1 MKSSCWLQR
10 PSMFCRSQEAQKPE
24 AMWKL
29 INWTHGIVLNFL
41 GNLGKFE
48 INVSQL
54 QVCMLKKHC
63 RRHRWFKGNKWL
75 LLRCF
80 TTWDYEG
87 RGRHMSVSQR
97 DSSSWKHYRHVVV
110 IIWHGRRKSRS
121 LAFKCLSISCWHLF
135 FQFTW
140 ILEIFITIIMD
151 QESLNRQSRTLSSLL
166 GFPQLTLFKA
176 FHSLLI

>member
-24 AMWKL
+24 TIWKL
-29 INWTHGIVLNFL
+29 INWTHGIVLKFL
-41 GNLGKFE
+41 GNLGEFE

-110 IIWHGRRKSRS
+110 NIWHERNKSRS
-121 LAFKCLSISCWHLF
+121 LVFKCLSLSCWHLF

-140 ILEIFITIIMD
+140 IFG
-151 QESLNRQSRTLSSLL
+151 NFYHYNF
-166 GFPQLTLFKA
+166 GPG
-176 FHSLLI
+176 